1 MKAPMKFMKV
11 SWDNIEEDCIIL
23 YDKIRKN
30 FKFDCIVAIC
40 RGGWIPA
47 RIISDLSGVKDVG
60 NLRIESYDVYNKN
73 EARIT
78 QDISIDVKGKNVLLV
93 DDIADT
99 GDSLMLAKNYLIKKF
114 PKNLMTATLHYKVTS
129 KIRPDFFAEETD
141 ADTWIIYPW
150 EKRETAKKLKKRR
163 D

>member
-1 MKAPMKFMKV
+1 MKFMKV
-11 SWDNIEEDCIIL
+11 NWNRTEKYCIAL
-23 YDKIRKN
+23 YDKIEKN

-47 RIISDLSGVKDVG
+47 RIISDLSAVRDVG
-60 NLRIESYDVYNKN
+60 NLRIESYDVYNKK

-78 QDISIDVKGKNVLLV
+78 QYISIGIKDKDVLLV
-93 DDIADT
+93 DDIADS
-99 GDSLMLAKNYLIKKF
+99 GDSLILAKNYLLKNF

-150 EKRETAKKLKKRR
+150 EKRETARKLKE
-163 D
+163 